1 MKAKLFYIL
10 ASLIWLIP
18 AVFNPC
24 FAADCTQE
32 AKAELKKAA
41 DEDTKKAIS
50 DAVKAY
56 EDFNKVAESYL
67 NCEKGVEFKKGA
79 PFEPSKE
86 MDIKAKELGIS
97 AWSSDKY
104 KNFSYDWGG
113 MKAQNPSCAGHLSK
127 AQTLVSNFVK
137 LYGEADKY
145 VRAANAAQS
154 DKDCGC
160 DESGTKIAECTSAS
174 ADGSE
179 AANQDSECKPFT
191 GYLQEMTDMCPLCAV
206 FEVILNAD
214 AKISMIAWNGTAHP
228 LINVVS
234 IFFLVLIA
242 LEALKAVSAIAG
254 TRISS
259 FLKNLLTI
267 GLKVSIAILLLSDV
281 TYIYSLFISPVLSG
295 GLDMGMA
302 IAQSSGAAE
311 CAPQAPSSPIQPG
324 ALDSEIL
331 SNIYSTVRCFGNS
344 AATMPALGRGLLCN
358 ALTGG
363 IMSWDIGMWFSGF
376 IMLIFGLMIWLAVSF
391 YLIDCTVQLAFFTAL
406 VPLFIAFWPFKLT
419 QSYTVKGVKLMM
431 NTFFNFAMIGVIL
444 LIATHIV
451 SFAVNGN
458 GDFDLNAMIDA
469 MNNNDAATLKENT
482 QIDCLQILVLLAC
495 CICALKLLAATNKLS
510 DQFSKGAG
518 TDIGTKIGGLA
529 GSAVTNVGV
538 AGAKLTARGLGN
550 ATKAMYEGSL
560 LKSHVDSSVDSAR
573 KAWAQGWQRAGR
585 AVGLGQYQ
593 AQQQMTGS
601 GKPDIGGGGGGGSS
615 GPSGSGGYAN
625 NMNEDFVAQRE
636 IDSNNRQN
644 QGADFDQANN
654 TGGGGFTKVK
664 DKAEDWKYIQSLN
677 KKAAMVGLSGEEY
690 HEIDAI
696 KANFRASDEGKEAW
710 QKYEEVSRKFDKPD
724 NNGVLQASP
733 EALTALNE
741 FSKKEDDFV
750 KKNFDDRT
758 YQNYCKHES
767 IKFAEN
773 EPDMAVSFEEDEA
786 DKSGERA
793 PSGEGKPNSQP
804 DTTHNNTGDKPNAG
818 RPQPAQPQSG
828 TTQPDTSRSQPT
840 GNGGVN
846 PVTAQDAEVQE
857 VMPQPA
863 EEEIVQEA
871 HDAQGSSPEK
881 PKTGKQS
888 EGDEAKVAGKDST
901 EKEEQ
906 IERAEKEK
914 KVKDGQTENEEIKKK

>member
-18 AVFNPC
+18 VVFNPC

-41 DEDTKKAIS
+41 DEDTKKAILN
-50 DAVKAY
+50 AVKAY
-56 EDFNKVAESYL
+56 EDFNKAAESYL
-67 NCEKGVEFKKGA
+67 NCETGVEFKKGA
-79 PFEPSKE
+79 SFEPSKE

-113 MKAQNPSCAGHLSK
+113 MKAHDSKCASYLSMAK
-127 AQTLVSNFVK
+127 PLLDNFIK
-137 LYGEADKY
+137 QYGVADKY

-160 DESGTKIAECTSAS
+160 DENGTQIAECTSAS

-228 LINVVS
+228 LINVVT
-234 IFFLVLIA
+234 IFFLVMVA

-281 TYIYSLFISPVLSG
+281 TYIYGLFISPVLSG

-302 IAQSSGAAE
+302 IVQSSGAAE
-311 CAPQAPSSPIQPG
+311 CAPQAPGSPIQSG

-363 IMSWDIGMWFSGF
+363 IMSWDIGMWFSGL

-482 QIDCLQILVLLAC
+482 QLDCLQILVLLVC

-518 TDIGTKIGGLA
+518 TDIGTNIGGLA
-529 GSAVTNVGV
+529 GSAVTNVGL
-538 AGAKLTARGLGN
+538 AGGKLTAQGLGD

-560 LKSHVDSSVDSAR
+560 LKAHVDSSVDSAR
-573 KAWAQGWQRAGR
+573 KAWAKGWQRAGR

-601 GKPDIGGGGGGGSS
+601 GKPDIGGGGSG
-615 GPSGSGGYAN
+615 GPSGSGGGDDINHMFPPETHDTGNAEMDTMLNQRDQKMKSGYDTGNAKADKKLN
-625 NMNEDFVAQRE
+625 DEYREELENAETRGRALGMTGKEYRE
-636 IDSNNRQN
+636 IEPIKMAF
-644 QGADFDQANN
+644 GE
-654 TGGGGFTKVK
+654 T
-664 DKAEDWKYIQSLN
+664 AEGEAAWAKY
-677 KKAAMVGLSGEEY
+677 MEM
-690 HEIDAI
+690 
-696 KANFRASDEGKEAW
+696 
-710 QKYEEVSRKFDKPD
+710 SRKYNQKDE
-724 NNGVLQASP
+724 NGLMIESP
-733 EALTALNE
+733 EAREA
-741 FSKKEDDFV
+741 FKEYRQKEKEYV
-750 KKNFDDRT
+750 KNNFNDRT
-758 YQNYCKHES
+758 YQNYCKYE
-767 IKFAEN
+767 EN
-773 EPDMAVSFEEDEA
+773 EPDNPLNDTEENEFED
-786 DKSGERA
+786 RT
-793 PSGEGKPNSQP
+793 PSGEGGPNSQP
-804 DTTHNNTGDKPNAG
+804 ETTHNNTGGKPNTG
-818 RPQPAQPQSG
+818 GPQPVQPQSS
-828 TTQPDTSRSQPT
+828 TTQPDTGRSQPT

-857 VMPQPA
+857 VMPQPV

-871 HDAQGSSPEK
+871 HNAQGGSPEK

-888 EGDEAKVAGKDST
+888 EDDETKASGKDST

-914 KVKDGQTENEEIKKK
+914 KVKDGQIISEDIKKK